1 MTETTLTLNSER
13 EFQNAKAYQKATA
26 NTVKP
31 MKAKANL
38 SQFDALEMIER

>member
-13 EFQNAKAYQKATA
+13 EFQNSRAYQKATH

-31 MKAKANL
+31 TKTKANL